1 MFRVSLIPE
10 GGFSIAMLG
19 AEARFDALTEDRKAE
34 LRKDWFFEKVNKYYW
49 FCSSIVSSESPMVFA
64 SYHSFW

>member
-1 MFRVSLIPE
+1 MLVDAVQGRMFRVSLIPE

-34 LRKDWFFEKVNKYYW
+34 L
-49 FCSSIVSSESPMVFA
+49 P
-64 SYHSFW
+64 